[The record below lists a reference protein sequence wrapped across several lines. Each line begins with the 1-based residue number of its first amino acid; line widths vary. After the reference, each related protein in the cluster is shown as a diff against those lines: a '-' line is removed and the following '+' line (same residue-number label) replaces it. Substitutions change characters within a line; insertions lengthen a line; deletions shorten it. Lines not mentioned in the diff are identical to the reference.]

1 MGLNRGCKNCQHN
14 DLPAGEYPCSQCCLV
29 MSNFE
34 SIVGLNNESVEFVKE
49 SGDVEGD

>member
-1 MGLNRGCKNCQHN
+1 MELNRGCKNCQHN
-14 DLPAGEYPCSQCCLV
+14 DLPAGEYPCNRCYPV

-34 SIVGLNNESVEFVKE
+34 SVVGLNNESVEHEKE